1 MVLKVLMIWVF
12 PATPL
17 RSAAGRYVPGSASAP
32 ASSASPA
39 VAAYGALH
47 IANTG
52 EKSEIPIFPFY
63 LNYSKNSN
71 SLKQLFNNFE

>member
-1 MVLKVLMIWVF
+1 MLRGMIIWVI
-12 PATPL
+12 PAAPL
-17 RSAAGRYVPGSASAP
+17 RSAAGRYVPGSANAP

-52 EKSEIPIFPFY
+52 VNYPEI
-63 LNYSKNSN
+63 SDSW
-71 SLKQLFNNFE
+71 KQLFDNFE

>member
-1 MVLKVLMIWVF
+1 MRKVWIIWVF
-12 PATPL
+12 PAASL
-17 RSAAGRYVPGSASAP
+17 RSAAGRYVPGSAIAP

-52 EKSEIPIFPFY
+52 GTIPLLHSNTNNQY
-63 LNYSKNSN
+63 LS
-71 SLKQLFNNFE
+71 